1 MCLIACCRRSRF
13 FGSINLSLF
22 ISNRI
27 RYRQAH
33 FGSQDHQV
41 SSLYNLEEQLA
52 TAMSDGDWDADEYDA
67 PSTVAPVQK
76 SLYADED
83 ADEDVK
89 VRDMLYVTPPLH
101 NGSC

>member
-1 MCLIACCRRSRF
+1 MITFLCKITLFWIHRPFSVHFQSHSLTSKLTSAARSS
-13 FGSINLSLF
+13 GSS
-22 ISNRI
+22 
-27 RYRQAH
+27 H
-33 FGSQDHQV
+33 
-41 SSLYNLEEQLA
+41 YNIEEQPA

-89 VRDMLYVTPPLH
+89 VRDMLHVTP
-101 NGSC
+101 SCQNDSC